1 MKIFKEID
9 LLLAYINGHNQNKS
23 IGFVPTMGALH
34 EGHLALVEKSIQEN
48 DLTVCSI
55 FVNKIQFTFEE
66 DFAKYPRTLE
76 EDIKLLEN
84 IGCNCLFVPDQQT
97 IYPEEYALKAY
108 NLGEIEHVLEGLY
121 RPGHFQGVCN
131 VVNRL
136 LDIIQPHQLYL
147 GLKDYQQCKVIE
159 KMTHLTS
166 IDKRVELKFCETIRN
181 HEGLALS
188 SRNKRLSMNG
198 LNKATALIKILN
210 QAKER
215 IITAEKEVDLTLLGQ
230 ESTQEILENGFDSV
244 DYFAFANENF
254 ELIHSISN
262 NNQPLTILTAATIEG
277 VRLIDNI
284 KI

>member
-1 MKIFKEID
+1 MKIFEHID
-9 LLLAYINGHNQNKS
+9 SLIAYLNEQNRNNS
-23 IGFVPTMGALH
+23 VGFVPTMGALH

-48 DLTVCSI
+48 DITVCSI

-76 EDIKLLEN
+76 EDIQLLES
-84 IGCNCLFVPDQQT
+84 IGCNCLFVPDQKT
-97 IYPEEYALKAY
+97 IYPEGYVLKEY
-108 NLGEIEHVLEGLY
+108 NLGNIEHVLEGLY

-131 VVNRL
+131 VVHRL
-136 LDIIQPHQLYL
+136 IDIIQPHQLYL
-147 GLKDYQQCKVIE
+147 GLKDFQQCKVIE

-166 IDKRVELKFCETIRN
+166 LDKRVTLKFCSTIRN
-181 HEGLALS
+181 EDGLALS

-215 IITAEKEVDLTLLGQ
+215 ILAAEKEVDLTLLGQ
-230 ESTQEILENGFDSV
+230 ESTQNILENGFDSV
-244 DYFAFANENF
+244 DYFAFVNENF
-254 ELIHSISN
+254 ELIQTISN

>member
-1 MKIFKEID
+1 MKIFEQID
-9 LLLAYINGHNQNKS
+9 LLIAYINEQSQNKS
-23 IGFVPTMGALH
+23 VGFVPTMGALH

-76 EDIKLLEN
+76 EDIKLLES
-84 IGCNCLFVPDQQT
+84 IGCNCLFVPNQDS
-97 IYPEEYALKAY
+97 IYPEGYTLKAY
-108 NLGEIEHVLEGLY
+108 NLGDIEYVLEGLY

-131 VVNRL
+131 VVHRL
-136 LDIIQPHQLYL
+136 LDIVQPHRLYL

-166 IDKRVELKFCETIRN
+166 LDKRVALKFCETIRN
-181 HEGLALS
+181 EDGLALS

-198 LNKATALIKILN
+198 LNKATALSKILN
-210 QAKER
+210 SAKEK
-215 IITAEKEVDLTLLGQ
+215 ILAAEKEVDLILLGQ
-230 ESTQEILENGFDSV
+230 ESTQNILKNGFDSV
-244 DYFAFANENF
+244 DYFAFVNENF
-254 ELIHSISN
+254 ESIDSTSK
-262 NNQPLTILTAATIEG
+262 NNQPITILTAATIEG

>member
-1 MKIFKEID
+1 MKIFEQID
-9 LLLAYINGHNQNKS
+9 LLIAYLNEQNQNKS
-23 IGFVPTMGALH
+23 VGFVPTMGALH

-48 DLTVCSI
+48 ALTVCSI

-76 EDIKLLEN
+76 EDIKLLES
-84 IGCNCLFVPDQQT
+84 IGCNCLFVPNQDT
-97 IYPEEYALKAY
+97 IYPEGYALKSY
-108 NLGEIEHVLEGLY
+108 NLGDIEHVLEGLY

-131 VVNRL
+131 VVHRL
-136 LDIIQPHQLYL
+136 LDIVQPHQLYL

-159 KMTHLTS
+159 KMTLLTS
-166 IDKRVELKFCETIRN
+166 LDKRVAIKLCETIRN
-181 HEGLALS
+181 EDGLALS

-198 LNKATALIKILN
+198 LNKATALSKILN

-215 IITAEKEVDLTLLGQ
+215 ILATTDEEDLTLLGQ
-230 ESTQEILENGFDSV
+230 ESTQKILENGFDSV
-244 DYFAFANENF
+244 DYFAFVNENF
-254 ELIHSISN
+254 EFIHSTLN
-262 NNQPLTILTAATIEG
+262 NNHPITILTAATIEG

>member
-1 MKIFKEID
+1 MKIFEQID
-9 LLLAYINGHNQNKS
+9 LLNAFLFQQQQTKS

-55 FVNKIQFTFEE
+55 FVNKIQFNLEE

-76 EDIKLLEN
+76 EDIKLLES
-84 IGCNCLFVPDQQT
+84 IGCNCLFVPAQQS
-97 IYPEEYALKAY
+97 IYPEGYELKKY
-108 NLGEIEHVLEGLY
+108 SLGNIENVLEGFY

-159 KMTHLTS
+159 KMTQLTLL
-166 IDKRVELKFCETIRN
+166 DKRVALKFCETIRN
-181 HEGLALS
+181 QDGLALS
-188 SRNKRLSMNG
+188 SRNKRLSING
-198 LNKATALIKILN
+198 LTKATALSKILN

-215 IITAEKEVDLTLLGQ
+215 IIAAEEEVDLTQLGQ
-230 ESTQEILENGFDSV
+230 ASTQEILKNGFESV
-244 DYFAFANENF
+244 DYFAFVNENF
-254 ELIHSISN
+254 ESIDSTSN
-262 NNQPLTILTAATIEG
+262 TNQPITILTAATIEG

-284 KI
+284 KD